1 MARLESKSFY
11 SQKSFL
17 DLMDMRSKLIL
28 FIFINISTLYMNNV
42 GLLAISISIL
52 SLYFFQKLSILAI
65 LKEIRIFL
73 FILLLVF
80 ISRSLT
86 TSGTIITIFDT
97 EFFSITREGIEEGL
111 FFSWRLLTVVLFA
124 ILLIRTSTTV
134 EIKAAIQWFL
144 KPIPFIPEKR
154 IAIMLSLMIQYLPLI
169 IEQAGEVSGAQKSR
183 GVENRKNPI
192 YRMSTFIVP
201 WVSRI
206 FTNADSLVYSME
218 ARCYSENRTDPEFS
232 FRIKDGLAL
241 FVGILFCSFFTYL

>member
-1 MARLESKSFY
+1 MAGLESKSFY

-17 DLMDMRSKLIL
+17 NLMDMRSKLIL
-28 FIFINISTLYMNNV
+28 FIFINISTLYMNNI
-42 GLLAISISIL
+42 GLLAVSIGIL
-52 SLYFFQKLSILAI
+52 SLYYFQKLSLFTI
-65 LKEIRIFL
+65 LKEIHIFL

-86 TSGTIITIFDT
+86 TTGTQITIFDT
-97 EFFSITREGIEEGL
+97 ELFSITKEGIEDGL

-124 ILLIRTSTTV
+124 ILLIRTSTTI
-134 EIKAAIQWFL
+134 EIKATIQWFL

-154 IAIMLSLMIQYLPLI
+154 VAVMLSLMIQYLPLI
-169 IEQAGEVSGAQKSR
+169 IEQAGEVNDAQKSR
-183 GVENRKNPI
+183 GIENRKNPI
-192 YRMSTFIVP
+192 YRMTTFIIP

-232 FRIKDGLAL
+232 FRIKDGIAL
-241 FVGILFCSFFTYL
+241 FVGILFCSVSIYL